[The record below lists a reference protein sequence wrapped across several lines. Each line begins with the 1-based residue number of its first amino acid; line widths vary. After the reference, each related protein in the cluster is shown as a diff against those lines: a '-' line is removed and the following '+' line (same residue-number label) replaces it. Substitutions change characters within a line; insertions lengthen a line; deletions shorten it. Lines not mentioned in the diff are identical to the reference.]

1 MPPDLRNGSLR
12 RQGREH
18 EAPLS
23 VAELVRA
30 MGGDPLQVAVM
41 LNEAILKR
49 DDREGTMIA
58 DGDRVEI
65 VTLARGG

>member
-1 MPPDLRNGSLR
+1 MILSVNGDSRECPD
-12 RQGREH
+12 
-18 EAPLS
+18 PVS
-23 VAELVRA
+23 VAELVRE
-30 MGGDPLQVAVM
+30 MGGDPMHVAVM

>member
-1 MPPDLRNGSLR
+1 MRVTVNGE
-12 RQGREH
+12 GREF

-23 VAELVRA
+23 VAGLVRE
-30 MGGDPLQVAVM
+30 MGGGPLQVAVM

-49 DDREGTMIA
+49 DDREATMLA

>member
-1 MPPDLRNGSLR
+1 MMITVNGE
-12 RQGREH
+12 GREF
-18 EAPLS
+18 EEPLS
-23 VAELVRA
+23 VAGVVRE

-49 DDREGTMIA
+49 DDREGTMLA

>member
-1 MPPDLRNGSLR
+1 MILTVNGE
-12 RQGREH
+12 GREF

-23 VAELVRA
+23 VAELVRG
-30 MGGDPLQVAVM
+30 MGGDPMQVAVM

-49 DDREGTMIA
+49 DDREGTMIS